1 MLDLSSTA
9 WDQRYQ
15 TGDAPWDLGFPTPP
29 FVNLLSS
36 SEAPKTGRI
45 AVLGCGGGS
54 DALLFA
60 EAGFEVMGFDFA
72 QTAIDRANARATDRG
87 IKNVQFL
94 QRDIFDLET
103 EFANEFDYVLEH
115 TCFCAIDPELRSRY
129 VQLVHSILRPQGQLI
144 AIFYTH
150 GRSGGPPFGVK
161 PQEVLDYF
169 EPQFDRI
176 LFKPATDSI
185 DRRKGDEHLAIF
197 QVRQH
202 PGKSH

>member
-1 MLDLSSTA
+1 MKDLSSIA
-9 WDQRYQ
+9 WEQRYQ
-15 TGDAPWDLGFPTPP
+15 TEDAPWDLGYPAPP

-36 SEAPKTGRI
+36 TEAPKTGRV

-60 EAGFEVMGFDFA
+60 EAGFEVVGFDFA
-72 QTAIDRANARATDRG
+72 QGAIDRANARASDRK
-87 IKNVQFL
+87 IDTVQFL

-103 EFANEFDYVLEH
+103 EFANSFDYVLEY
-115 TCFCAIDPELRSRY
+115 TCFCAIDPKLRSKY
-129 VQLVHSILRPQGQLI
+129 VQLVHTILKPQGQLI

-150 GRSGGPPFGVK
+150 NKSGGPPFGVK
-161 PQEVLDYF
+161 PQEVLNYF
-169 EPQFDRI
+169 ESQFDRI

-197 QVRQH
+197 ERL
-202 PGKSH
+202 

>member
-1 MLDLSSTA
+1 MQDLSSIA

-15 TGDAPWDLGFPTPP
+15 TEDAPWDLGYPAPP
-29 FVNLLSS
+29 FANLLSS
-36 SEAPKTGRI
+36 TEAPKTGRV

-60 EAGFEVMGFDFA
+60 EAGFEVVGFDFA
-72 QTAIDRANARATDRG
+72 QGAIDRAKTRASERG
-87 IKNVQFL
+87 IENIQFS

-103 EFANEFDYVLEH
+103 EFANSFDYVLEH
-115 TCFCAIDPELRSRY
+115 TCFCAIDPELRSKY
-129 VQLVHSILRPQGQLI
+129 VQLVHTILKPQGQLI

-150 GRSGGPPFGVK
+150 NKSGGPPFGVK

-197 QVRQH
+197 Q
-202 PGKSH
+202 KS

>member
-1 MLDLSSTA
+1 MSDLSSTA

-15 TGDAPWDLGFPTPP
+15 TGNAPWDLGFPTPP

-60 EAGFEVMGFDFA
+60 EAGFEVVGFDFA
-72 QTAIDRANARATDRG
+72 QTAIDRANAKVNDRR
-87 IKNVQFL
+87 IDNVQFL

-129 VQLVHSILRPQGQLI
+129 VQLVHTILKPQGQLI

-150 GRSGGPPFGVK
+150 GRNGGPPFGAK
-161 PQEVLDYF
+161 PQEIADYF

-185 DRRKGDEHLAIF
+185 EQRKGNEYLSIF
-197 QVRQH
+197 QVR
-202 PGKSH
+202 K

>member
-1 MLDLSSTA
+1 MQDLSSIA

-15 TGDAPWDLGFPTPP
+15 TGDNPWDLGYPAPP
-29 FVNLLSS
+29 FVSLLSGA
-36 SEAPKTGRI
+36 EAPKSGRV

-54 DALLFA
+54 DALAFA
-60 EAGFEVMGFDFA
+60 EAGFEVVGFDFA
-72 QTAIDRANARATDRG
+72 QGAIDRANARANDRK
-87 IKNVQFL
+87 IDNIQFL
-94 QRDIFDLET
+94 QRDIFDLES
-103 EFANEFDYVLEH
+103 EFANSFDYVLEH
-115 TCFCAIDPELRSRY
+115 TCFCAIDPELRSKY
-129 VQLVHSILRPQGQLI
+129 VQLVHTILKPQGQLI

-150 GRSGGPPFGVK
+150 NKSGGPPFGVK

-197 QVRQH
+197 Q
-202 PGKSH
+202 KS